1 MLLSSI
7 SLSRKPK
14 KAKKDVVDRD
24 KALLIT
30 SSVPVEKAFHF
41 FTDLRKPLGIFATSI
56 FEFADELKKVD
67 LKSLEFHMQ
76 RNDFSKWLREV
87 IRDDWLAN
95 EFDGLQGLKLSGE
108 KLRGRVAE
116 TTEKRCKELAEMLKS
131 LGH

>member
-1 MLLSSI
+1 LSGI
-7 SLSRKPK
+7 SLSSKPK
-14 KAKKDVVDRD
+14 RGKKDVIDRD

-41 FTDLRKPLGIFATSI
+41 FTDLRKPLGVFATSI
-56 FEFADELKKVD
+56 FEFAEELRKVD

-87 IRDDWLAN
+87 IRDDWLAD
-95 EFDGLQGLKLSGE
+95 EFARLERYKLSGE
-108 KLRGRVAE
+108 KLRERIAY
-116 TTEKRCKELAEMLKS
+116 TTEKRCKELAEILKG